1 MEARRALQQ
10 KYGIGAW
17 VVSGAFYGASEDAIA
32 PQVERARKHFMQ
44 SGKATYISH
53 EQALECG
60 PLNVA
65 ISAFSGIPTAHELG
79 LLKWRPG
86 GGNIWFVPGMPMLGQ
101 VAARHHELSRRIL
114 EDHGFEYM
122 TMIVCG
128 ARFARELIVIAFN
141 REDPDECARADS
153 AYRTM
158 ALKFG
163 EEGYSVGRS
172 PTGYQ
177 QFHMDMLDPVFR
189 ETCARIKQA
198 LDPRGVIAPGKYG
211 IP

>member
-1 MEARRALQQ
+1 
-10 KYGIGAW
+10 
-17 VVSGAFYGASEDAIA
+17 FYGASEDAIA

-86 GGNIWFVPGMPMLGQ
+86 GGNIWVVPGMPMLGQ
-101 VAARHHELSRRIL
+101 VAARHHELCRLTL
-114 EDHGFEYM
+114 EDRGFEYLAM
-122 TMIVCG
+122 LVCG
-128 ARFARELIVIAFN
+128 ARFSRQLIVIAFN
-141 REDPDECARADS
+141 REDPDECARAHS
-153 AYRTM
+153 ADRTM

-177 QFHMDMLDPVFR
+177 QFHMD
-189 ETCARIKQA
+189 T
-198 LDPRGVIAPGKYG
+198 
-211 IP
+211 